1 MERLEKQILFE
12 RQLPMRYTT
21 SSRNS
26 NEPRRTKQCIGV
38 AGVVLLTKQ
47 SFPATAMI
55 AVVRGANNARP
66 EPAVTQKLQRSEF
79 CFPFG
84 LVPVEAQL
92 TS

>member
-55 AVVRGANNARP
+55 AVVRRSTNTAIDALAIPVLDQTDLRRDVNP
-66 EPAVTQKLQRSEF
+66 QRER
-79 CFPFG
+79 
-84 LVPVEAQL
+84 LML
-92 TS
+92 R